1 VPIGYDPGA
10 WTPLFEGIVAAAAAL
25 TGLLFVAVSINLAAI
40 LKSKVLPRRAL
51 ETLTFLVGLV
61 FLSVFMLVPGPSRTA
76 LGIELTGLGV
86 ATGAPLLLARLRTVR
101 EPDDPLI
108 WSVGPAALIVGASL
122 PMVIAGVTLMTGG
135 GGGLY
140 WLLPEVLL
148 ALLGAVTNAWVLLVE
163 IHR

>member
-1 VPIGYDPGA
+1 MPIGYDPGA
-10 WTPLFEGIVAAAAAL
+10 WTSLFEGIVAAAAAL

-76 LGIELTGLGV
+76 LGIELTCLGV
-86 ATGAPLLLARLRTVR
+86 AIGAPLLLARLRTVR

-148 ALLGAVTNAWVLLVE
+148 ALVGAVTNAWVLLVE